1 MTTLGVVGM
10 DFLPGLLLHDAGT
23 IGGPLKGL
31 VVRDNQHAVLGHA
44 DIGLETGVADF
55 MTFLESRKGVF
66 VVFQAAAAMRKSADG
81 LVLGEGVRAHKR
93 QGGQTKEQDSFHVRV

>member
-1 MTTLGVVGM
+1 M
-10 DFLPGLLLHDAGT
+10 DFLPGFLLYDTGT
-23 IGGPLKGL
+23 VGGPFEGL
-31 VVRDNQHAVLGHA
+31 VVRDDEHAILGHA
-44 DIGLETGVADF
+44 DIGLETGIADF